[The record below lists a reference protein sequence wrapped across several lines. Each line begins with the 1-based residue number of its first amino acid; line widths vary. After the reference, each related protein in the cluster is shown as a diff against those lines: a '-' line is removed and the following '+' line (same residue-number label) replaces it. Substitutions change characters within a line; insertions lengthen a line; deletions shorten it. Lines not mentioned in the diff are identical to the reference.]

1 MTTRPE
7 MPSDL
12 RLFVLC
18 EDKLHQRFVERLA
31 ERFGIGPRRRW
42 IDASPKARGSAADYV
57 IDHYVGA
64 IKRWRSASHDENVGL
79 LVVIDGDKKGVGR
92 RRHELAERLKEAHAD
107 PVKPADRAAI
117 IIPTWHVE
125 TWIAWLC
132 GHRPIDERTR
142 YKPDNPEGASAARS
156 IQSGDYSPRRA
167 VDAWMP
173 PDTDEPVY
181 VPSITDARRELSQR
195 LGV

>member
-1 MTTRPE
+1 
-7 MPSDL
+7 MPNNL

-18 EDKLHQRFVERLA
+18 EDELHKRFVERLA
-31 ERFGIGPRRRW
+31 DRFGIGPRRRQ
-42 IDASPKARGSAADYV
+42 IDASPNARGSAADYV
-57 IDHYVGA
+57 IDNYVGA

-79 LVVIDGDKKGVGR
+79 LVVIDGDEKGVVR
-92 RRHELAERLKEAHAD
+92 RRQELAKRLKEAHVD

-117 IIPTWHVE
+117 VIPTWHVE

-142 YKPDNPEGASAARS
+142 YKPDDRDGASAARL
-156 IQSGDYSPRRA
+156 ILNGDYNPQKA

-173 PDTDEPVY
+173 PETDERVH

-195 LGV
+195 LGM